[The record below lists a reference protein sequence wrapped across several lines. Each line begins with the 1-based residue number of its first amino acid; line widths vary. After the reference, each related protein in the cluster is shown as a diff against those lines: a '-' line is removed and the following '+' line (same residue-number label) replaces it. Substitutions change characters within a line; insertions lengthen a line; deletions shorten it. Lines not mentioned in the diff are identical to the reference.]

1 MVYASLGAVLGQPQM
16 LHVDLLR
23 VVLVVS
29 VTNAVLVL
37 PALRMVSW
45 SMPTAST
52 EGMPTSTVASG
63 GLR

>member
-1 MVYASLGAVLGQPQM
+1 MYASLGAVLGQPQM

-29 VTNAVLVL
+29 VTNGILAL
-37 PALRMVSW
+37 PAMRMVSW
-45 SMPTAST
+45 GLPAAST
-52 EGMPTSTVASG
+52 EGMPTSTVTAG